1 MKKIIYISSLLFS
14 VILIS
19 CAKEDSTDPNSP
31 STPSSDVRDAFVANW
46 NVTENSTTSTTP
58 NSYVVGITKQASSS
72 TAIVINNFYGL
83 NTYSVSATVSGNF
96 FNIPYQSIKNN
107 TNSTI
112 GFAIGSGTL
121 ATNTKI
127 NITYTTSISGSRDSC
142 VSVFTK

>member
-1 MKKIIYISSLLFS
+1 MKKIIYISSFVFSMLL
-14 VILIS
+14 LS
-19 CAKEDSTDPNSP
+19 CAKEDANDPNAP
-31 STPSSDVRDAFVANW
+31 STPSSDARDAFVANW
-46 NVTENSTTSTTP
+46 NVTENSTTSSTP
-58 NSYVVGITKQASSS
+58 NAYVVSISKQTSSS

-83 NTYSVSATVSGNF
+83 NTYSVTATVNGNF
-96 FNIPYQSIKNN
+96 LNIPYQSIKNN

-142 VSVFTK
+142 LSVFTK